1 MTTFIGNIEGRL
13 DEKGRIFI
21 PSSYRKI
28 LAEQES
34 RRVVL
39 RRDPTNACL
48 IFYPEQVWNRKV
60 EELRSSLDEWNPED
74 EMLLM
79 QFVSDAE
86 ILDLDAQGRVLLQKR
101 NLQQI
106 DAGQDVLFVG
116 MMDRFALWAP
126 AVFERERLNQQDF
139 STRLREKMQR
149 TI

>member
-21 PSSYRKI
+21 PAAYRKI

-34 RRVVL
+34 KRVVL
-39 RRDPTNACL
+39 RRDPTNSCL

-60 EELRSSLDEWNPED
+60 EELRDSLDEWNPDD

-86 ILDLDAQGRVLLQKR
+86 FLEMDNQGRVLLQKR

-106 DAGQDVLFVG
+106 DAEQDVLFVG

-126 AVFERERLNQQDF
+126 AVFERERLSQQAF
-139 STRLREKMQR
+139 STRLREKMQK

>member
-126 AVFERERLNQQDF
+126 AVFERERLSQQDF